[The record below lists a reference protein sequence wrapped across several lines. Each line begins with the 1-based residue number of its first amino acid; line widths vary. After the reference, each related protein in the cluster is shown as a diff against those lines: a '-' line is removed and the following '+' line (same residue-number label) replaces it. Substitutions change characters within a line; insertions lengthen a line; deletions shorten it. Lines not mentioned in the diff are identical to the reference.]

1 MKQALGRAAVGPIRS
16 SVTSA
21 ALAASVAMASL
32 ASLGAGCSHDAAAG
46 GEAAPATAKV
56 HVDTVS
62 VAEQPVPN
70 LLRLTG
76 VLSSN
81 ERTDLAANAAGRV
94 VKTFVE
100 RGDHVAQGQVLAQL
114 DARSAA
120 LSRAEAEANVNSAT
134 EQLKNVRA
142 DCQRY
147 VGLLAKGAITQQE
160 YDKQTTSCS
169 TQAASEEGARVRA
182 AEAVQTVSDST
193 IRAPFSGV
201 IAERFVHVGDY
212 VHADTRVVTLLVD
225 DPLRLQLT
233 VAESN
238 VGSVHPGLAV
248 TFETVAIPG
257 RVFTATVKYMGGEIR
272 EATRDLVVEAVT
284 DNHDHVLLPGMFV
297 TAELPVGEVTLPVV
311 PAKAL
316 VAHNADQTLFAVVDG
331 HLEERVVQ
339 LGPKVGDVV
348 AVADGVKKGE
358 QVVVSPP
365 PGAAD
370 GQQTE

>member
-1 MKQALGRAAVGPIRS
+1 MTRARRQSRRPRCSLGRSPS
-16 SVTSA
+16 
-21 ALAASVAMASL
+21 
-32 ASLGAGCSHDAAAG
+32 CSGLLAG
-46 GEAAPATAKV
+46 GLLSPVGRRHGGHATVSPKV
-56 HVDTVS
+56 HVQTVV

-100 RGDHVAQGQVLAQL
+100 RGDHVLQGALLAQL

-120 LSRAEAEANVNSAT
+120 LSRAEAEANATSAS
-134 EQLKNVRA
+134 EQLKNLRA

-147 VGLLAKGAITQQE
+147 TSLLAKGAITQQE
-160 YDKQTTSCS
+160 YDKQATSCQ
-169 TQAASEEGARVRA
+169 TQAASEEAARARA
-182 AEAVQTVSDST
+182 AEAAQTLTDSA

-225 DPLRLQLT
+225 DPLRLELT
-233 VAESN
+233 VPEAN
-238 VGSVHPGLAV
+238 VGSVHPGTEV
-248 TFETVAIPG
+248 SFETVSLPD

-284 DNHDHVLLPGMFV
+284 DNEDHALLPGMFV
-297 TAELPVGEVTLPVV
+297 TAELPVGEITSPVV
-311 PAKAL
+311 PAAAL
-316 VAHNADQTLFAVVDG
+316 VRHNQDQSLFAVVDG

-339 LGPKVGDVV
+339 LGPKVGDLM
-348 AVADGVKKGE
+348 AIADGVKKGE

-370 GQQTE
+370 GVQTE

>member
-1 MKQALGRAAVGPIRS
+1 MTKIP
-16 SVTSA
+16 SV
-21 ALAASVAMASL
+21 ALALAVAL
-32 ASLGAGCSHDAAAG
+32 AVAACSHGSAD
-46 GEAAPATAKV
+46 ETTAAPAAAKV
-56 HVDTVS
+56 HVQTVV
-62 VAEQPVPN
+62 VAEQQVPN

-100 RGDHVAQGQVLAQL
+100 RGDHVLQGAILAQL

-120 LSRAEAEANVNSAT
+120 LSRAEAEANVTSAS
-134 EQLKNVRA
+134 EQLKNLNA

-160 YDKQTTSCS
+160 YDRQTTSCH
-169 TQAASEEGARVRA
+169 TQAATEEAARARA
-182 AEAVQTVSDST
+182 AEAMQTVADST
-193 IRAPFSGV
+193 IRAPFAGLV
-201 IAERFVHVGDY
+201 AERFVHVGDY

-225 DPLRLQLT
+225 NPLRLELT
-233 VAESN
+233 VPEAN
-238 VGSVHPGLAV
+238 VGSVHPGLTV
-248 TFETVAIPG
+248 SFETVSLPG
-257 RVFTATVKYMGGEIR
+257 RVFTATVKFMGGEIR

-284 DNHDHVLLPGMFV
+284 DNQDHALLPGMFV
-297 TAELPVGEVTLPVV
+297 TAQLPVGEVTAPVV
-311 PAKAL
+311 PATAL
-316 VAHNADQTLFAVVDG
+316 VAHMQDQSVFAVVDG

-339 LGPKVGDVV
+339 LGPKVGELV

-365 PGAAD
+365 AGVTD
-370 GQQTE
+370 GVLVE